1 MQFPAKFNKNFTFE
15 NKTGLYFLLLRNSEI
30 FHSISQ
36 FPQILNLNSII
47 KFNLLKCSKVPQY
60 YDVDGSYKVKNKKK
74 N

>member
-1 MQFPAKFNKNFTFE
+1 M
-15 NKTGLYFLLLRNSEI
+15 LLRNSEI

-47 KFNLLKCSKVPQY
+47 KFNLLKCSKVLQY
-60 YDVDGSYKVKNKKK
+60 YDVDGSYEVKNKKK